1 MLIHSDYI
9 TIYTC
14 SSANCCWSK
23 PFVVFA
29 LSDFGWGNHSN
40 HAETAGG
47 SLALRFEPTIS
58 LHRFNLWSLCSFC
71 FYCCNIHFWTFL
83 CPQER
88 SSYLE
93 YQKLMREIQH
103 LSRLYVAWLFVCA
116 EETKLKSAENLKVMQ
131 DNIAKMQASMA
142 ENESKV
148 QELTAQIQEL
158 QKKKDQ
164 VLYTGEERERFF
176 TIWFFFSI
184 IVGRFC
190 STFVEVFKIICML

>member
-1 MLIHSDYI
+1 MLIFFPE
-9 TIYTC
+9 
-14 SSANCCWSK
+14 SSRS
-23 PFVVFA
+23 
-29 LSDFGWGNHSN
+29 
-40 HAETAGG
+40 
-47 SLALRFEPTIS
+47 
-58 LHRFNLWSLCSFC
+58 
-71 FYCCNIHFWTFL
+71 
-83 CPQER
+83 QER

-93 YQKLMREIQH
+93 YQKLIREIQH

-164 VLYTGEERERFF
+164 VLDSHPSLFNLTWQVWGFFRGKTKTWAREWILN
-176 TIWFFFSI
+176 IW
-184 IVGRFC
+184 IV
-190 STFVEVFKIICML
+190 M

>member
-1 MLIHSDYI
+1 
-9 TIYTC
+9 
-14 SSANCCWSK
+14 
-23 PFVVFA
+23 
-29 LSDFGWGNHSN
+29 
-40 HAETAGG
+40 
-47 SLALRFEPTIS
+47 
-58 LHRFNLWSLCSFC
+58 
-71 FYCCNIHFWTFL
+71 
-83 CPQER
+83 
-88 SSYLE
+88 
-93 YQKLMREIQH
+93 MREIQH

-176 TIWFFFSI
+176 TILFIFYI